1 MQEVVGVMG
10 GSGLY
15 EMPGLSD
22 VTRVELKTPFGAPSD
37 ALVTGTLHGVKMVF
51 LPRHGVGHR
60 HLPSDI
66 PYLANIH
73 ALKQLGVTRVLSVSA
88 VGSLREDVH
97 PGHIV
102 AVDQFI
108 DRTRLRRSSFFG
120 EGVVGHV
127 TFSDPVCGPLHAALV
142 KSAQKAGAH
151 VHPRGTYVCM
161 EGPQFSTRAESLL
174 HRRDG
179 GDVIGMTNMPEAKL
193 AREAEL
199 CYATIALATDYDCW
213 HVSEASVTVEAVLAV
228 IRQNVAMAQRIIA
241 ETVQA
246 LPRDRTCACE
256 SAGRF
261 ALLTDPKRIPPASKD
276 ALSLFYGRYW

>member
-1 MQEVVGVMG
+1 MG